1 MFFRLFF
8 LATLV
13 AGSIAARPAGA
24 EIVGNASVP
33 YSATRI
39 VTVNGK
45 SYTGKVF
52 HSPGEQRHDVDI
64 NGIPLSFILDL
75 ADDRGVVIL
84 PALVSYIEFPLPPLL
99 SELDRRRL
107 DRKAVGEET
116 IDGVRATK
124 YRIDYVATDG
134 TRGDGFLW
142 LSRDNILLR
151 IEGRIER
158 RGHRKP
164 MVVSMRLSDL
174 RVGPQDHNLFKVP
187 RGLRKIPAE
196 ALELLLNMR
205 GHKSH

>member
-1 MFFRLFF
+1 MFF

-13 AGSIAARPAGA
+13 GGFIATQPAA
-24 EIVGNASVP
+24 AAIVGDASVS
-33 YSATRI
+33 YTATRI

-45 SYTGKVF
+45 DYPGKVF
-52 HSPGEQRHDVDI
+52 HRPGKERHDVDI
-64 NGIPLSFILDL
+64 NGIPLTFILDL
-75 ADDRGVVIL
+75 DDDRGVAIL
-84 PALVSYIEFPLPPLL
+84 PALMSYVQFPLPPLL
-99 SELDRRRL
+99 SELDRHRL

-116 IDGVRATK
+116 IDGMRATK

-164 MVVSMRLSDL
+164 LVVSMRLTDL
-174 RVGPQDHNLFKVP
+174 RVGPQDGSLFKVP
-187 RGLRKIPAE
+187 KGLRKIPEE
-196 ALELLLNMR
+196 ALDLLLNMR
-205 GHKSH
+205 GHKSR